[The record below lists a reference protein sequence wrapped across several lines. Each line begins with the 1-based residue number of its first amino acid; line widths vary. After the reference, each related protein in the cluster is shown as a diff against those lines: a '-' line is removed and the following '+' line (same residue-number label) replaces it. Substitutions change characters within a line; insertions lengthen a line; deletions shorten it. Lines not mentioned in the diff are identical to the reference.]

1 MATEKDYSISASA
14 VNAVVESAEKIEGA
28 ASLLLLLEEKA
39 GDDGTVASPE
49 LAAIRSI
56 LESCAKGLNSAFQ
69 EVRSLSRSVQI
80 KLIGCPYLRTS
91 SSRRRIPPG

>member
-39 GDDGTVASPE
+39 RDDGTVASPE

-56 LESCAKGLNSAFQ
+56 LESCAKDLMM
-69 EVRSLSRSVQI
+69 RSKKFKCSTEQPKPS
-80 KLIGCPYLRTS
+80 
-91 SSRRRIPPG
+91 

>member
-39 GDDGTVASPE
+39 GDDGTVTSSE

-56 LESCAKGLNSAFQ
+56 LKAAPKTSIA
-69 EVRSLSRSVQI
+69 LSRKFDRSADQP
-80 KLIGCPYLRTS
+80 KPS
-91 SSRRRIPPG
+91 

>member
-28 ASLLLLLEEKA
+28 ASLILLLEEKA
-39 GDDGTVASPE
+39 GSDDAVTSSE

-56 LESCAKGLNSAFQ
+56 LEGCAKNLNDAFQ
-69 EVRSLSRSVQI
+69 EV
-80 KLIGCPYLRTS
+80 
-91 SSRRRIPPG
+91 

>member
-28 ASLLLLLEEKA
+28 ASLLLLLEEKV
-39 GDDGTVASPE
+39 GDDGTVASSE

-56 LESCAKGLNSAFQ
+56 L
-69 EVRSLSRSVQI
+69 
-80 KLIGCPYLRTS
+80 
-91 SSRRRIPPG
+91 

>member
-14 VNAVVESAEKIEGA
+14 FNAVVESAEKIEGA

-39 GDDGTVASPE
+39 GDDGIVTSSE

-56 LESCAKGLNSAFQ
+56 LESCAKDLNDAFQ
-69 EVRSLSRSVQI
+69 EV
-80 KLIGCPYLRTS
+80 
-91 SSRRRIPPG
+91 

>member
-39 GDDGTVASPE
+39 RDDGTVASPE
-49 LAAIRSI
+49 LSAISSRNEGCANDVNDAVPEGSVIDRAAQS
-56 LESCAKGLNSAFQ
+56 E
-69 EVRSLSRSVQI
+69 
-80 KLIGCPYLRTS
+80 LIGFSSLRPC
-91 SSRRRIPPG
+91 SSRHRIPPG

>member
-39 GDDGTVASPE
+39 GDDGIVTSSE

-56 LESCAKGLNSAFQ
+56 LESCSKDLNDAFQ
-69 EVRSLSRSVQI
+69 EV
-80 KLIGCPYLRTS
+80 
-91 SSRRRIPPG
+91 

>member
-28 ASLLLLLEEKA
+28 SLLLLLEEKA
-39 GDDGTVASPE
+39 GDDGTVTSSE

-56 LESCAKGLNSAFQ
+56 LESCAKDLNSAFQ
-69 EVRSLSRSVQI
+69 EV
-80 KLIGCPYLRTS
+80 
-91 SSRRRIPPG
+91 